1 MWPKVDEFMCG
12 IYGRVAKERPEGE
25 VRSAD
30 RFWCCC
36 SGVDGD
42 DGVAAVVAAAAA
54 VASVAAAFSTCSKV
68 FVGATSRSQVGWE
81 VGDIVLACTVVL
93 LSSSGCVT

>member
-1 MWPKVDEFMCG
+1 MCG
-12 IYGRVAKERPEGE
+12 IYGRVAKERPERE

-30 RFWCCC
+30 RFRCRCP
-36 SGVDGD
+36 GIDGD
-42 DGVAAVVAAAAA
+42 GGVAAVVAAAAA
-54 VASVAAAFSTCSKV
+54 AASVAVALSTCSKV
-68 FVGATSRSQVGWE
+68 LVGATSRSQVGWE